1 MMTKQLPKELVHA
14 RDLIDQAKF
23 KKALVVV
30 ENYEN
35 SKPLSPE
42 DQLLVLLV
50 KGKIYHYTVQ
60 HEERIKVSES
70 AYLLSQDLGWVLESI
85 EALIGKAYIAFRS
98 DLDKASIYAKD
109 AERRLKSLVDD
120 SSTVILRRD
129 LFRIKS
135 WIQFFKNNFHKAA
148 RLAQKCLSLTEEKG
162 FGNELDLAMAYSLLG
177 YINVAQTNGIK
188 ALEYAMESLKRN
200 KEFNRTVAIAIDY
213 SLIAKIYL
221 FEGDYEQALKY
232 GKQSLSIQ
240 EITKRV
246 KLDSLS
252 TLGQIYYRKGNI
264 NRALKYQLQA
274 VELSEEL
281 NITDMLILNLIYLG
295 YSYRMV
301 GRNDLAIKNTERS
314 LIFSEKWGFT
324 FYSAISLFILI
335 MIHIDE
341 DSRGIANRYLSR
353 LSDLNSQKKNI
364 MVSSCYLISKA
375 YVMKTSTRMRDHVDA
390 QGIFK
395 ELIDGTNLG
404 RLFPDYFMF
413 CIGNLCDLLLE
424 ELSMYNDPE
433 IIDEI
438 LPLITKCLD
447 IAEDEH
453 NYYWLAEGKLLQGKL
468 ALIQMKFEE
477 GKRLMVE
484 AQRIAELHGL
494 SLLAWGI
501 SSEHDKLLEQVDIW
515 DKVKK
520 DKVSFSERIKL
531 ASTNDV
537 LERIQR
543 RSAVDPIDSENEE
556 PILLLI
562 MDNSGTTYFNHLFV
576 QNWEH
581 GDLFSSFMSAFN
593 TFSDEIFS
601 RSIDRIRI
609 GENTI
614 LINPVEPFLA
624 CYVIRGQSY
633 PALQKLNRFSETIK
647 ENSEIWDA
655 LNKSIK
661 TGEALE
667 IDKPASL
674 KTIIND
680 IFTQ

>member
-1 MMTKQLPKELVHA
+1 MVLDTELIMLYQRLLRKSFFSNVNPYTGKHKKMTIQLPMELVHV
-14 RDLIDQAKF
+14 RDLIDKAKF
-23 KKALVVV
+23 EEALVLI
-30 ENYEN
+30 ENFEL
-35 SKPLSPE
+35 SESLSPE
-42 DQLLVLLV
+42 DQLSALLF
-50 KGKIYHYTVQ
+50 KGRIYYYTIQ
-60 HEERIKVSES
+60 HEEHIKVSER
-70 AYLLSQDLGWVLESI
+70 AYQLSQDLGLIPESI
-85 EALIGKAYIAFRS
+85 EALIGKSYIVFRS
-98 DLDKASIYAKD
+98 DLDRASSYIKD
-109 AERRLKSLVDD
+109 AERKLNSLADD
-120 SSTVILRRD
+120 FSTSILRRD

-148 RLAQKCLSLTEEKG
+148 RLAQKCLSLIEEKG
-162 FGNELDLAMAYSLLG
+162 FGNELDLAMVYSLLG
-177 YINVAQTNGIK
+177 FINVAQTNGTK
-188 ALEYAMESLKRN
+188 ALEYAIESLKRN
-200 KEFNRTVAIAIDY
+200 KEFNRDVAIAIDY

-232 GKQSLSIQ
+232 GKQSLSIK

-246 KLDSLS
+246 KLDVLG
-252 TLGQIYYRKGNI
+252 TLGEIYYRKGNI

-295 YSYRMV
+295 YFYRMV
-301 GRNDLAIKNTERS
+301 GRDDLAIENIERS
-314 LIFSEKWGFT
+314 LTLSEKWGFI

-353 LSDLNSQKKNI
+353 LSDLNNQKKNM

-404 RLFPDYFMF
+404 RLFPDYLMI

-433 IIDEI
+433 ILDEI

-484 AQRIAELHGL
+484 AQRIAELHG
-494 SLLAWGI
+494 
-501 SSEHDKLLEQVDIW
+501 
-515 DKVKK
+515 
-520 DKVSFSERIKL
+520 
-531 ASTNDV
+531 
-537 LERIQR
+537 
-543 RSAVDPIDSENEE
+543 
-556 PILLLI
+556 
-562 MDNSGTTYFNHLFV
+562 
-576 QNWEH
+576 
-581 GDLFSSFMSAFN
+581 
-593 TFSDEIFS
+593 
-601 RSIDRIRI
+601 
-609 GENTI
+609 
-614 LINPVEPFLA
+614 
-624 CYVIRGQSY
+624 
-633 PALQKLNRFSETIK
+633 
-647 ENSEIWDA
+647 
-655 LNKSIK
+655 
-661 TGEALE
+661 
-667 IDKPASL
+667 
-674 KTIIND
+674 
-680 IFTQ
+680 